1 VKPPISCELALG
13 MSLALESSEADIE
26 RSRVLLADREGT
38 WESQEL
44 ASQLLLRAKRRIET
58 VRLVLGQSGDA
69 LLD

>member
-1 VKPPISCELALG
+1 VKSPISCELALG

-26 RSRVLLADREGT
+26 RSRVLIADREGT

-58 VRLVLGQSGDA
+58 VRLALGQIGDA
-69 LLD
+69 FLD